1 MSKAQKGENKSSHK
15 VKAHHKP
22 ALINCYF
29 SKDSKTK
36 TYDVILVKTVLNFRR
51 EKKTPPQVNQ
61 VFALKNKLIKATNS
75 VFCEFC
81 ESS

>member
-29 SKDSKTK
+29 SKDPKTK
-36 TYDVILVKTVLNFRR
+36 TYGDVMLVKTVTAS
-51 EKKTPPQVNQ
+51 KKRDQ
-61 VFALKNKLIKATNS
+61 
-75 VFCEFC
+75 
-81 ESS
+81 